1 MDLHV
6 LSVYHFLHDEKWL
19 KISTFCTNIMSDIP
33 AVLPAGQISS
43 DGKSLHQPA
52 ELSGSKGLHIRFR
65 AGPDELSVFKPFI

>member
-33 AVLPAGQISS
+33 AVLPVGQISS
-43 DGKSLHQPA
+43 
-52 ELSGSKGLHIRFR
+52 
-65 AGPDELSVFKPFI
+65 V